1 MCSAVDTEPLYVDLF
16 KDDTI
21 TTHTPDVSASL
32 TTARNASANSMSA
45 LETKAGDSTA
55 AINAEYARVATA
67 HTAQAAVSDAVLA
80 REITSWQAT
89 HDDVTAEIDR
99 LKAAN

>member
-1 MCSAVDTEPLYVDLF
+1 MSWICKS
-16 KDDTI
+16 
-21 TTHTPDVSASL
+21 DVSASL
-32 TTARNASANSMSA
+32 TTARDASANSMSA
-45 LETKAGDSTA
+45 LETKVGDSAA

-67 HTAQAAVSDAVLA
+67 HSEVDSAAVSEVVLA
-80 REITSWQAT
+80 QEMASWQAT